1 VNIRGKVLR
10 AEKDDENFA
19 TSAWKKTGELNQKW
33 KLVYV
38 DEVDADP
45 KDGELAAE
53 WGFKINRDFFLISA
67 LPGRRFL
74 DFIPGNK
81 LVIKTRN
88 GRKSQKYYFHW

>member
-38 DEVDADP
+38 DEMDADP